1 MRTNNIIPVLLECC
15 SFDAKNPCEFYIII
29 KLKLFS
35 LYLIIKKKLL
45 YLPNVFYFHE
55 RTLTL

>member
-35 LYLIIKKKLL
+35 LYLVIKKKLL
-45 YLPNVFYFHE
+45 YLPNVFIFMNGH
-55 RTLTL
+55 